1 MSVLRTKCPMCRNV
15 VDTGIDADE
24 ETLQELGPELQLQV
38 LCGDCRQYQKI
49 LVKDLYIGSEQIRGF
64 PLAN

>member
-1 MSVLRTKCPMCRNV
+1 MSVLRTKCPMCRSV

-24 ETLQELGPELQLQV
+24 ETLQELGPELLQV
-38 LCGDCRQYQKI
+38 LWGDCRQYQKI
-49 LVKDLYIGSEQIRGF
+49 LVKDLYIGSEQTRGF